1 MILQVHC
8 EVSRVVKS
16 RLTDPNTRALINAL
30 RKTSTKHDANIW
42 KRVAE
47 LVERPA
53 KKRAIV
59 NVGKIGRHTRAGD
72 VVVIPGKVLGSG
84 TLSHKVT
91 VAALNA
97 STSARSLIVS
107 AGGSLIS
114 IPELLKQV
122 PKGKGVTII
131 V

>member
-1 MILQVHC
+1 MRCDIM
-8 EVSRVVKS
+8 ERSVKS
-16 RLTDPNTRALINAL
+16 GPTDPNTRALINAL
-30 RKTSTKHDANIW
+30 KKTSTKHNVGVW

-47 LVERPA
+47 LIARPA
-53 KKRAIV
+53 RKRATV
-59 NVGKIGRHTRAGD
+59 NIGKISRHTSAGD
-72 VVVIPGKVLGSG
+72 IIVVPGKVLGSG
-84 TLSHKVT
+84 SLSHKVT

-97 STSARSLIVS
+97 STSARTVIVG

-114 IPELLKQV
+114 IDELLTKV

>member
-1 MILQVHC
+1 MVR
-8 EVSRVVKS
+8 SGP
-16 RLTDPNTRALINAL
+16 TDPNTRALINAL
-30 RKTSTKHDANIW
+30 RKTSAKHNVKIW

-47 LVERPA
+47 LVARPA
-53 KKRAIV
+53 RKRPAV

-72 VVVIPGKVLGSG
+72 VVVVPGKVLGSG
-84 TLSHKVT
+84 SLPHKVT

-97 STSARSLIVS
+97 SASARGVIVG

-114 IPELLKQV
+114 IDELLDQV

-131 V
+131 I

>member
-1 MILQVHC
+1 M
-8 EVSRVVKS
+8 EKSVKS
-16 RLTDPNTRALINAL
+16 GSTDPNTRALINAL
-30 RKTSTKHDANIW
+30 RKISTKHNVGIW

-47 LVERPA
+47 LIARPA
-53 KKRAIV
+53 RQRATV
-59 NVGKIGRHTRAGD
+59 NIGKISRHTNAGD
-72 VVVIPGKVLGSG
+72 VIVVPGKVLGSG
-84 TLSHKVT
+84 NLSHKVT

-97 STSARSLIVS
+97 STSARTVIVG

-114 IPELLKQV
+114 INELLTQV

>member
-1 MILQVHC
+1 M
-8 EVSRVVKS
+8 ERSVKS
-16 RLTDPNTRALINAL
+16 GSTDPNTRALINAL
-30 RKTSTKHDANIW
+30 KKISAKHDVRIW

-47 LVERPA
+47 LIARPA
-53 KKRAIV
+53 RQRATV
-59 NVGKIGRHTRAGD
+59 NIGKINRHTSAGD
-72 VVVIPGKVLGSG
+72 IIVVPGKVLGSG
-84 TLSHKVT
+84 ILSHKVT

-97 STSARSLIVS
+97 STSARTVIVG

-114 IPELLKQV
+114 INELLTQI

>member
-1 MILQVHC
+1 M
-8 EVSRVVKS
+8 ERSVKS
-16 RLTDPNTRALINAL
+16 GSTDPNTRALINAL
-30 RKTSTKHDANIW
+30 KKTSTKHNVGVW

-47 LVERPA
+47 LLARPSRQ
-53 KKRAIV
+53 RATV
-59 NVGKIGRHTRAGD
+59 NIGKISRHTSAGD
-72 VVVIPGKVLGSG
+72 IIVVPGKVLGSG
-84 TLSHKVT
+84 KLTHKVT

-97 STSARSLIVS
+97 STSARTGIVG

-114 IPELLKQV
+114 INELLAKV

>member
-1 MILQVHC
+1 MERSI
-8 EVSRVVKS
+8 KS
-16 RLTDPNTRALINAL
+16 GPTDPNTRALINAL
-30 RKTSTKHDANIW
+30 RKISTKHDVGIW

-47 LVERPA
+47 LIARPA
-53 KKRAIV
+53 RQRATV
-59 NVGKIGRHTRAGD
+59 NIGKISRHTSAGD
-72 VVVIPGKVLGSG
+72 IIVVPGKVLGSG
-84 TLSHKVT
+84 SLSHKVT

-97 STSARSLIVS
+97 STSARTVIVG

-114 IPELLKQV
+114 INELIAQV

>member
-1 MILQVHC
+1 M
-8 EVSRVVKS
+8 ERSVKS
-16 RLTDPNTRALINAL
+16 GPTDPNTRALINAL
-30 RKTSTKHDANIW
+30 QKTSVKHNVGIW

-47 LVERPA
+47 LLSKPA
-53 KKRAIV
+53 RQRATV
-59 NVGKIGRHTRAGD
+59 NVGKINRHTRAGD
-72 VVVIPGKVLGSG
+72 IIVVPGKVLGSG
-84 TLSHKVT
+84 SLSHKVT

-97 STSARSLIVS
+97 STSARTVIVG

-114 IPELLKQV
+114 INELLAQV

>member
-1 MILQVHC
+1 M
-8 EVSRVVKS
+8 ERSVKS
-16 RLTDPNTRALINAL
+16 GPTDPNTRALINAL
-30 RKTSTKHDANIW
+30 RKISVKHNVGLW

-47 LVERPA
+47 LVARPA
-53 KKRAIV
+53 RQRATV
-59 NVGKIGRHTRAGD
+59 NIGKINRHTSAGD
-72 VVVIPGKVLGSG
+72 IIVVPGKVLGSG
-84 TLSHKVT
+84 NLSHKVT

-97 STSARSLIVS
+97 STSARTVIVG

-114 IPELLKQV
+114 INELLSQI